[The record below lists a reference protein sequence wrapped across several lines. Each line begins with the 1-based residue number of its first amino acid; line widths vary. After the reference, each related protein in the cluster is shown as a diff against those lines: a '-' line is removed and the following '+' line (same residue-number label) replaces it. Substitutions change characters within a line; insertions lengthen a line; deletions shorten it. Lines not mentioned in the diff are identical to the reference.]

1 MFETEGGVRQLTT
14 QGCLHRLRRS
24 QTHSVNLSVGKAA
37 CCVRDVEG
45 WPGMDLSSLMN
56 VVMKV
61 LQMLYRKWLPECR
74 FNYALFFS
82 IYNDLCHLCM
92 CLNLK
97 WNLPEE
103 VSFWCCSVSG
113 SSNVFRAS
121 RLLLLQDASVEPQ
134 TVEAVKMLPETSA
147 VWSNERFY
155 LYRLAHESE
164 NRNNVTITVEVI
176 NFQTGSGLEELWL
189 CCLLL
194 PLLFYPVNFV
204 FLSINATHRYCTNLV
219 YGFLFFCFGAFMT
232 ETLKH
237 ALKLQKEAAS
247 FHSAF
252 QQLET
257 TLVTQ
262 NDSEA
267 NRNLPSVVQTF
278 LLSLNVGLGWLASI

>member
-1 MFETEGGVRQLTT
+1 
-14 QGCLHRLRRS
+14 
-24 QTHSVNLSVGKAA
+24 
-37 CCVRDVEG
+37 
-45 WPGMDLSSLMN
+45 
-56 VVMKV
+56 
-61 LQMLYRKWLPECR
+61 ML
-74 FNYALFFS
+74 LFFS

-164 NRNNVTITVEVI
+164 NRNNVTITVQVI
-176 NFQTGSGLEELWL
+176 NFQTGSGLEESLLWL

-194 PLLFYPVNFV
+194 PLLFYPVDFV

-219 YGFLFFCFGAFMT
+219 YGFGFFFFLCIYDRN
-232 ETLKH
+232 
-237 ALKLQKEAAS
+237 
-247 FHSAF
+247 
-252 QQLET
+252 LET
-257 TLVTQ
+257 CFET
-262 NDSEA
+262 SKGSCFF
-267 NRNLPSVVQTF
+267 P
-278 LLSLNVGLGWLASI
+278 